1 MTSCWADLSSDSDEF
16 IPVFEPRTV
25 SLVATSKKRN
35 PRKSRRDDDLSVWAC
50 TGPREI
56 SVDELV
62 SLQKKK
68 SSDHGEFR
76 RSPRTSGPCGSGP
89 RSLTARPGATP
100 FSRGGSLE
108 TLAFTRSS
116 VPQRSRMPKAP
127 TSGSSEVVDTRD
139 TSDTA
144 ATSRK
149 SSAVAA
155 PLSAQPP
162 LSWEDE
168 SSELELVDAASDDAS
183 SVPWTSKEDLSSPF
197 DGFLQCA
204 EFIPSYEHRIQSAV
218 CQDYCHKSSSG
229 APGSMITDASGL
241 TTSPTEVGSLISCK
255 LGPTTSPLVPPT
267 EVGSLITDVSGPITS
282 PLVPPTE
289 VTDVSSPTTSPLVIP
304 TEASSLSTSTVGSS
318 ARPLTSLPVRVA
330 AGCPQSTTMLDV
342 HLPLAEATG
351 ECSSRCYPWESGQ
364 SQHEFFAAVS
374 DCPEFVP
381 SVFHAPAASY
391 EAPGFDENF
400 MNPEAAPFNPNAAV
414 FTPSF
419 ASEPL
424 PTTVKY
430 EDQLS
435 LGARLVS
442 MRSELSCE
450 ISYEETHDCSTTMM
464 VLRDDYTDDSDAEM
478 VEPMDLWYDSPL
490 ATKAGPLTTDQYK
503 TRLLK
508 MGTLHSL
515 EAFWT
520 FQDQVDWDN
529 LPRKTTIALTRCG
542 VQPIW
547 EDPEHLDGGRII
559 IWGLKKADTAPIFVS
574 LCLNLFHSN
583 FPEGDKITTIS
594 CSSQPNCNVSV
605 WVSSYPRDPEE
616 LCSYIFELLVIEQP
630 EKRLAKIVLKWESNM
645 DATSANFF
653 KAQKCGLARKP
664 EWRYQAP
671 TLALF
676 RGFHPQDP
684 TEWNYGIDYKCI

>member
-1 MTSCWADLSSDSDEF
+1 MASCWADLSSDSDDY

-35 PRKSRRDDDLSVWAC
+35 PHKSRRDDDLSVWAC

-62 SLQKKK
+62 SLQKKRP
-68 SSDHGEFR
+68 SDHGDFR
-76 RSPRTSGPCGSGP
+76 RSPRGSGICGSGP
-89 RSLTARPGATP
+89 RSLAARPGATP

-108 TLAFTRSS
+108 TLPFARSS
-116 VPQRSRMPKAP
+116 VPQGCRMPKAP
-127 TSGSSEVVDTRD
+127 TSGSNEAVDTRD
-139 TSDTA
+139 MSDTA

-149 SSAVAA
+149 SSAALA
-155 PLSAQPP
+155 PPSAQRPRP
-162 LSWEDE
+162 WEDE
-168 SSELELVDAASDDAS
+168 SSEFELVEAASDNECC
-183 SVPWTSKEDLSSPF
+183 VPWTSKELSASPF

-204 EFIPSYEHRIQSAV
+204 EFIPSYEHRIHQAV
-218 CQDYCHKSSSG
+218 CQDYCHKSSVG
-229 APGSMITDASGL
+229 AGDSLITDVSGL
-241 TTSPTEVGSLISCK
+241 TTN
-255 LGPTTSPLVPPT
+255 PLVPPT
-267 EVGSLITDVSGPITS
+267 EASSLIADVSGLNTYPLVPPTEAGSLITDVSGLTTN

-289 VTDVSSPTTSPLVIP
+289 AGSLITDVSGLTTYPLVPP
-304 TEASSLSTSTVGSS
+304 TEAGSLNTDVSGPTTIPPVPPAEAGSLNTDVS
-318 ARPLTSLPVRVA
+318 VMCLPVHVA
-330 AGCPQSTTMLDV
+330 AGCSLQSAEILDV
-342 HLPLAEATG
+342 DLPLAEAAG
-351 ECSSRCYPWESGQ
+351 ECSSSCLPWERGQ

-381 SVFHAPAASY
+381 SGFHAPAASY

-400 MNPEAAPFNPNAAV
+400 MNHEAPTFNPDAAE

-547 EDPEHLDGGRII
+547 EDPEHLEGGRII
-559 IWGLKKADTAPIFVS
+559 IWGLKKADTAVR
-574 LCLNLFHSN
+574 
-583 FPEGDKITTIS
+583 T
-594 CSSQPNCNVSV
+594 
-605 WVSSYPRDPEE
+605 
-616 LCSYIFELLVIEQP
+616 LL
-630 EKRLAKIVLKWESNM
+630 
-645 DATSANFF
+645 
-653 KAQKCGLARKP
+653 
-664 EWRYQAP
+664 
-671 TLALF
+671 
-676 RGFHPQDP
+676 
-684 TEWNYGIDYKCI
+684 WN